1 MERMGGQYSIDVAGF
16 VSTTDGVASA
26 LESLGQSV
34 SGAVADLDQM
44 VRLVTTEAD
53 LASALTGATEE
64 RRRTGPGAVQHG
76 GDVVIAAGQV
86 VLAYVQADD
95 EMASTTSGA
104 EASIPLPR
112 TSGTGRREALV
123 R

>member
-34 SGAVADLDQM
+34 SGAVADLD
-44 VRLVTTEAD
+44 
-53 LASALTGATEE
+53 
-64 RRRTGPGAVQHG
+64 
-76 GDVVIAAGQV
+76 
-86 VLAYVQADD
+86 
-95 EMASTTSGA
+95 EMASATSGA
-104 EASIPLPR
+104 EAAVPLPR